1 MMEAL
6 EISMA
11 DNQTTAMENPLTGSL
26 SSGPVLTIDYALYE
40 KYLEGADLSD
50 VQKQEFLDALWSII
64 VGFVDLGF
72 GVHPLQQIPSD
83 TCGQEVDLTSLMASD
98 VVASSKG
105 KSLKQFEKAAD
116 RQTGNRAENIDL

>member
-1 MMEAL
+1 MMKAL
-6 EISMA
+6 EIVMN
-11 DNQTTAMENPLTGSL
+11 DKPTTAMENLPAGSM
-26 SSGPVLTIDYALYE
+26 SSRPVLSIDYALYE
-40 KYLEGADLSD
+40 EYLEGADLSD

-72 GVHPLQQIPSD
+72 GVHPLQQIPSG

-98 VVASSKG
+98 VVSSAKG

-116 RQTGNRAENIDL
+116 RQSGNRAGNIDL

>member
-6 EISMA
+6 EISMD
-11 DNQTTAMENPLTGSL
+11 DNQTTALENPLSE
-26 SSGPVLTIDYALYE
+26 SVPSRPVLTIDYALYE
-40 KYLEGADLSD
+40 EHLEGADLSD

-98 VVASSKG
+98 VISSSKG

-116 RQTGNRAENIDL
+116 RHTGNRAGNIDL